1 MGYFE
6 DQIAKA
12 VVLAL
17 FVPLIISSGGNT
29 GSQASTL
36 IIRALAMGD
45 ITVNEWWRIF
55 RRESSVGLILGLIL
69 SVIGFLRVAVW
80 SQFTTIYG
88 PHWAEVGF
96 VVALTL
102 LGVVV
107 WGNLVGSLFPLVLK
121 RLGLDPATSSA
132 PFVATVVDVTGLV
145 IYFSFASYFLR
156 HVLL

>member
-1 MGYFE
+1 
-6 DQIAKA
+6 

-88 PHWAEVGF
+88 PP
-96 VVALTL
+96 
-102 LGVVV
+102 LGR
-107 WGNLVGSLFPLVLK
+107 GRLRGSLNTA
-121 RLGLDPATSSA
+121 RRGCLGQPRGFA
-132 PFVATVVDVTGLV
+132 
-145 IYFSFASYFLR
+145 FSFSAEAAWP
-156 HVLL
+156 

>member
-1 MGYFE
+1 
-6 DQIAKA
+6 
-12 VVLAL
+12 
-17 FVPLIISSGGNT
+17 
-29 GSQASTL
+29 
-36 IIRALAMGD
+36 MGD

-69 SVIGFLRVAVW
+69 GVIGFLRVAVW